1 MKAKNCL
8 TEGEHSDVNEGNLR
22 YLMDINFCRNVLDF
36 IYLDGVSNFCKH
48 LILREEST
56 LPFLDHPKIVTDL
69 VILRLVSF
77 LPIAPDYPRFCFS
90 ETQCGPT
97 KSLYFAS
104 FANFTKSY
112 EIRKY

>member
-1 MKAKNCL
+1 MEAKNCL
-8 TEGEHSDVNEGNLR
+8 TEGEHSDVNEGNLP

-56 LPFLDHPKIVTDL
+56 LPFLGHLQNVTNL

-77 LPIAPDYPRFCFS
+77 LPIAPDYPSFCFS
-90 ETQCGPT
+90 EMQCGPT

-104 FANFTKSY
+104 FANFTKS
-112 EIRKY
+112 